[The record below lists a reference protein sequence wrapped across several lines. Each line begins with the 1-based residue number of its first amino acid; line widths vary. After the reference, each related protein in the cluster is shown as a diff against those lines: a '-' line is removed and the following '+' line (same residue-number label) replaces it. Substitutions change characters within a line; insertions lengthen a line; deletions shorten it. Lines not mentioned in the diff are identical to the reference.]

1 MRAALGFND
10 ALVGI
15 GGRNDEPEIA
25 VYSIQRA
32 IQVLMDTNDWDY
44 EEAREYF
51 HFNVLNSCPGD
62 DAPMWIDEECI
73 QVALKDL
80 GIDDAGNETETSP
93 KQDAKP

>member
-25 VYSIQRA
+25 VYSIQKA

-51 HFNVLNSCPGD
+51 NFNVLNSCPGD
-62 DAPMWIDEECI
+62 DAPLWIDEEGA
-73 QVALKDL
+73 QVEDFREEF
-80 GIDDAGNETETSP
+80 AGNEPEMSQ

>member
-25 VYSIQRA
+25 VYSIQKA

-51 HFNVLNSCPGD
+51 NFNVLNSCPGD
-62 DAPMWIDEECI
+62 DAPLWIDEEGA
-73 QVALKDL
+73 QVEDFREEF
-80 GIDDAGNETETSP
+80 AGNETETSQ

>member
-44 EEAREYF
+44 EEAR
-51 HFNVLNSCPGD
+51 
-62 DAPMWIDEECI
+62 
-73 QVALKDL
+73 
-80 GIDDAGNETETSP
+80 
-93 KQDAKP
+93 